1 MMNFKI
7 LNTAGIFALASIF
20 SACTDENH
28 AGVLTE
34 TESGTT
40 IASVVMDG
48 NGSPV
53 VSAKVSLLSAN
64 HVAARMAPIKT
75 ATTDEDGKYT
85 IDSVAAGDY
94 ALQISNTEHTQ
105 SAYQTITVEDSK
117 TSKRMQA
124 SNLTSARTILTR
136 ATRSASQVRSTA
148 PQSAK
153 ATSSREPS
161 SSVKFRLQNSRTSS
175 SFEAPAVTPRRATSS
190 GTSPLAKSSK
200 SLQNS

>member
-20 SACTDENH
+20 SACSDENH

-117 TSKRMQA
+117 TDLQTLNVPEAKLEENA
-124 SNLTSARTILTR
+124 
-136 ATRSASQVRSTA
+136 VRSTA

-161 SSVKFRLQNSRTSS
+161 SSMKFRLQNSRTSS
-175 SFEAPAVTPRRATSS
+175 SSEAPVATPRRATSS